1 MRTIS
6 GISCDSRGC
15 VLHLQ
20 GRERDR
26 TVPTDCQR
34 READFDEEKNAARD
48 SRSAECAIVVGLMVR
63 PKRAEGSEIA
73 GRSKL
78 VKTFWARI
86 PVQQVNRRNIMIR
99 GLKPEAKIV
108 ERERRRTPRY
118 PFIASAEL
126 IEEKADVRIASRVS
140 ELSLHGCYLDMM
152 NPFPTGTM
160 VLVKIAAGDAF
171 FEAKSKIIYSQPNMG
186 AGVRFL
192 HVESNSQAALD
203 RWLDGA
209 EKDHQR
215 QSG

>member
-63 PKRAEGSEIA
+63 PKRAERSEIA
-73 GRSKL
+73 RRSKL
-78 VKTFWARI
+78 VKAFWARI
-86 PVQQVNRRNIMIR
+86 PVQQANRRNIMIR

-171 FEAKSKIIYSQPNMG
+171 FQAKAKIVYSQPNMG
-186 AGVRFL
+186 AGVGFL
-192 HVESNSQAALD
+192 EVAPPSQQALE